1 MRESPA
7 LVESRRFGTRTVPV
21 AAAAGLAGRRL
32 ARLRA
37 LPAARPAARRCC
49 WPSSARALFW
59 AARSQFW
66 LLSGAFSGFLLVAP
80 ILATGL
86 YAVSRSLQ
94 RSGRADLAVALRAW
108 RPRDGR
114 LVVFGVLL
122 AFAGTGWV
130 MTSASLIT
138 SLAPTPVRNPQD
150 FVRVVLLAD
159 QGYLFEI
166 WLALGGLL
174 AAPVFASSVVAIP
187 LLLDREVGV
196 LAAVLHQLARGDG
209 QPAADGTVGRPDHGP
224 HAAGHGHAD
233 ARAGGRGA
241 VDRAR
246 QLARLPRPGRHLRP
260 GRAALRPGRGMFGYT
275 EEQIAWFGLTFG
287 VSAFML
293 YMVFI
298 ILQLARESKAGKFG
312 TFVLLLGL
320 GVGLVGFAAK
330 GLIKFFMS
338 GIVE

>member
-21 AAAAGLAGRRL
+21 LRPLGWLAAGWRDFMRCPLPGLLHGLLLAVFG
-32 ARLRA
+32 A
-37 LPAARPAARRCC
+37 
-49 WPSSARALFW
+49 ALFW

-86 YAVSRSLQ
+86 YAVSRALQ
-94 RSGRADLAVALRAW
+94 RSGRADLAVSLRAW

-138 SLAPTPVRNPQD
+138 AFAGAPVPSPQA
-150 FVRVVLLAD
+150 FMKVVVLAD
-159 QGYLFEI
+159 EGRLFET

-187 LLLDREVGV
+187 LLLDREISVLGAVFTSWRVVMDNPVTLAFWAALIALLTVAGMV
-196 LAAVLHQLARGDG
+196 LA
-209 QPAADGTVGRPDHGP
+209 
-224 HAAGHGHAD
+224 
-233 ARAGGRGA
+233 
-241 VDRAR
+241 
-246 QLARLPRPGRHLRP
+246 
-260 GRAALRPGRGMFGYT
+260 M
-275 EEQIAWFGLTFG
+275 
-287 VSAFML
+287 
-293 YMVFI
+293 
-298 ILQLARESKAGKFG
+298 
-312 TFVLLLGL
+312 LGL
-320 GVGLVGFAAK
+320 VVVVPLLAHASWHAYRDLVDTSGLAE
-330 GLIKFFMS
+330 LD
-338 GIVE
+338 